1 MDHSDFNYN
10 LSTQEH
16 QKIIPKNYLQRQL
29 IPSGNL
35 KDDGLPAPVQNSSLL
50 PQDALLCVYPP
61 NATRQ
66 SYFQGAERAY
76 LHSSPEFKRD
86 LSYLKQRWVFFQAA
100 NRGHVPTLVV
110 RSKKGSKTVK
120 ITNWVEFVLYNSKK
134 VDDLPTGIPENTG
147 TSTTTSVNNFNFFG
161 EHVVLDPEVQ
171 KQFRSL
177 KLSFE
182 NEDLGI
188 MCLCSMTH
196 PERALSMAHY
206 ADKQTKLS
214 SPDPCSGSSKYN
226 YLHGIQRFLKCYEKF
241 YDVKD
246 LYDTDNWSWKS
257 SHQYS
262 IVRDTLLAT
271 TIVQQSRVP
280 AEQRDH
286 ASYHLSEAEFGKLNA
301 FTYLRAQSFRDT
313 NFAQYLAVMQHWWVQ
328 IFLVFCC
335 PRGGE
340 ESVYLRKGDFTVYPP
355 DRLVYEPLMTLKNTT
370 VDSHYNLV
378 TKKPMEIISK
388 EAVELFYI
396 FTHKCHQDFP
406 DSDRLFHRPSGKATP
421 SSRFYF
427 EHKVQGEHFILK
439 AVSFYAKKLQEFDA
453 DFPDH
458 PKITNGSVRKCHSY
472 ILNTSNLPAS
482 VQQRS
487 LGHHSSS
494 SNQYWANNYLDPKD
508 KNIRQQ
514 VAQTVAGRISNVFP
528 TNSKPLTF
536 PGTPPQVEP
545 RTPSGTKRPLT
556 QSPNH
561 SIPYRSGTIKLDP
574 INSSDE
580 DFSMD
585 LPRGARVVISLPGGI
600 QMKFKITK

>member
-120 ITNWVEFVLYNSKK
+120 ITNWVEFVLYNS
-134 VDDLPTGIPENTG
+134 
-147 TSTTTSVNNFNFFG
+147 
-161 EHVVLDPEVQ
+161 
-171 KQFRSL
+171 
-177 KLSFE
+177 
-182 NEDLGI
+182 
-188 MCLCSMTH
+188 
-196 PERALSMAHY
+196 
-206 ADKQTKLS
+206 
-214 SPDPCSGSSKYN
+214 
-226 YLHGIQRFLKCYEKF
+226 
-241 YDVKD
+241 
-246 LYDTDNWSWKS
+246 
-257 SHQYS
+257 
-262 IVRDTLLAT
+262 
-271 TIVQQSRVP
+271 
-280 AEQRDH
+280 
-286 ASYHLSEAEFGKLNA
+286 
-301 FTYLRAQSFRDT
+301 
-313 NFAQYLAVMQHWWVQ
+313 
-328 IFLVFCC
+328 
-335 PRGGE
+335 
-340 ESVYLRKGDFTVYPP
+340 
-355 DRLVYEPLMTLKNTT
+355 
-370 VDSHYNLV
+370 
-378 TKKPMEIISK
+378 KKPMEIISK